1 MTVEMETKIYN
12 LIQEFRTAVYGK
24 DVRRTY
30 ADIAEAVCIE
40 AMKKIDKA
48 VDQGNYAESQGDYA
62 KLQGD
67 YAKKQGD
74 YAGTQ
79 TDTALAKIQ
88 QEMFKIQ
95 AEFGDIQSILQDSE
109 SGKLLLEIQQLLN
122 DMYRQS
128 TDTDIDNIIAG
139 TYVDEDEE
147 GSIFEVAS
155 EQDID
160 DIIAGTYTDAPEGST
175 EEGTSQNITE
185 IVNNAF

>member
-1 MTVEMETKIYN
+1 MTSEMETRIYN
-12 LIQEFRTAVYGK
+12 LIQEFRTATYGK

-40 AMKKIDKA
+40 AMKKIDHA
-48 VDQGNYAESQGDYA
+48 VEQGNYAESQGDYA
-62 KLQGD
+62 KEM
-67 YAKKQGD
+67 GD

-79 TDTALAKIQ
+79 AKEALTDIRG
-88 QEMFKIQ
+88 EMLKIQ
-95 AEFGDIQSILQDSE
+95 AEFGDIQTILQDSE

-139 TYVDEDEE
+139 TYADEDEE
-147 GSIFEVAS
+147 GSIFETAS

-160 DIIAGTYTDAPEGST
+160 DIIAGTYIDAQEESG

-185 IVNNAF
+185 IVDNAF